1 LSSGRIFI
9 TGGAGYVGS
18 HTCKRL
24 SRAGHEVA
32 VYDDLSR
39 GHRDFVKWGPL
50 FEGKLQERDK
60 LRHSLREFAPD
71 AVMHFA
77 ASAYVGE
84 SVKDPHLYYS
94 NNVCGTVSL
103 LWAMREAGV
112 ASLVFSSSCATYGQ
126 PASMPITEDTPQR
139 PINPYGTSKFMAE
152 QICRDFE
159 KAHGIRFVA
168 LRYFNACGADLEGE
182 IGERHDPEP
191 HLIPRT
197 LMAADGRLEAFDI
210 YGDDYPT
217 PDGTCVRDFVHVDD
231 LADAH
236 IMAAEYLAK
245 QGVSSEFNIG
255 SGQGH
260 SVREVIRTVEE
271 VTGKS
276 IPRRM
281 APRRDGDPPVL
292 VADISKAR
300 RILKWKPHA
309 SDLRTIVSTAWN
321 WYCKERIET

>member
-1 LSSGRIFI
+1 LSSARIFI

-24 SRAGHEVA
+24 SRAGHKVA

-39 GHRDFVKWGPL
+39 GHREFVKWGQL
-50 FEGKLQERDK
+50 FEGKLQEREK
-60 LRHSLREFAPD
+60 LRNSLREFAPD

-77 ASAYVGE
+77 ACAYVGE
-84 SVKDPHLYYS
+84 SVRDPHLYYA
-94 NNVCGTVSL
+94 NNVCGTLSL
-103 LWAMREAGV
+103 LWAMREVGIPR
-112 ASLVFSSSCATYGQ
+112 LVFSSSCATYGQ
-126 PASMPITEDTPQR
+126 PDQMPITEDTPQR
-139 PINPYGTSKFMAE
+139 PISPYGASKVMAE

-159 KAHGIRFVA
+159 KAHGIKFVV
-168 LRYFNACGADLEGE
+168 LRYFNACGADLEGK

-191 HLIPRT
+191 HLIPRA
-197 LMAADGRLEAFDI
+197 LMAADGGGETFEI

-236 IMAAEYLAK
+236 IAAAEYLAK
-245 QGVSSEFNIG
+245 EGVSSEFNVG

-260 SVREVIRTVEE
+260 SVREVIRAVEE
-271 VTGKS
+271 VTGKLV
-276 IPRRM
+276 PQRL

-309 SDLRTIVSTAWN
+309 SDLQTIVNSAWD
-321 WYCKERIET
+321 WYCKERK

>member
-1 LSSGRIFI
+1 MARIFV

-24 SRAGHEVA
+24 SRAGHKVA

-39 GHRDFVKWGPL
+39 GHREFVKWGQL
-50 FEGKLQERDK
+50 FEGKLQEGEK
-60 LRHSLREFAPD
+60 LRNSLREFAPE

-77 ASAYVGE
+77 ACAYVGE
-84 SVKDPHLYYS
+84 SVRDPHLYYS
-94 NNVCGTVSL
+94 NNVCGTLLL
-103 LWAMREAGV
+103 LWAMREVGIPR
-112 ASLVFSSSCATYGQ
+112 LVFSSSCATYGQ
-126 PASMPITEDTPQR
+126 PERMPITEDTPQR
-139 PINPYGTSKFMAE
+139 PINPYGASKVMAE

-159 KAHGIRFVA
+159 KAHGIKFVA

-276 IPRRM
+276 IPQRM

-321 WYCKERIET
+321 WYCKERNET

>member
-1 LSSGRIFI
+1 LSSARIFI

-24 SRAGHEVA
+24 SRAGNKVA

-39 GHRDFVKWGPL
+39 GHREFVKWGQL
-50 FEGKLQERDK
+50 FEGKLQEREK
-60 LRHSLREFAPD
+60 LRNSLREFAPD

-77 ASAYVGE
+77 ACAYVGE
-84 SVKDPHLYYS
+84 SVRDPHLYYA
-94 NNVCGTVSL
+94 NNVCGTLSL
-103 LWAMREAGV
+103 LWAMREVGIPR
-112 ASLVFSSSCATYGQ
+112 LVFSSSCATYGQ
-126 PASMPITEDTPQR
+126 PDQMPITEDTPQR
-139 PINPYGTSKFMAE
+139 PINPYGASKVMAE

-159 KAHGIRFVA
+159 KAHGIKFVV

-191 HLIPRT
+191 HLIPRA
-197 LMAADGRLEAFDI
+197 LMAADGGGETFEI

-236 IMAAEYLAK
+236 IAAAEYLAK
-245 QGVSSEFNIG
+245 EGVSSEFNVG

-260 SVREVIRTVEE
+260 SVREVIRAVEE
-271 VTGKS
+271 VTGELV
-276 IPRRM
+276 PQRL

-309 SDLRTIVSTAWN
+309 SDLQTIVNTAWD
-321 WYCKERIET
+321 WYCKERK